1 MKKFENFATVEGSKK
16 WKKAIERKEKLYTP
30 VYGTDTMRTEF
41 DRDYTRVINSHAYR
55 RLRNKTQVFFAPKND
70 HICTRMEHVNLVES
84 ISHTISNYLGLNNE
98 LTKAIAISHDVGHS
112 PFGHQGENIL
122 SEIAKREYG
131 EEFWHEKNGVHFV
144 DNLELLPDYNGKLRN
159 LNLTYAVRDGII
171 SHCGEVTEK
180 GLKPREEAIDLYKY
194 ERANQFMPFTWEG
207 CVVKIAD
214 TIAYIGRDIEDAKA
228 RNLLLDREIERF
240 NKIIEDVKIQ
250 NTNLINYF
258 VVDLCNNSSI
268 EDGLKFSDE
277 AFKKMELLKDFNYEK
292 IYRSSKIAPSI
303 RYFKVV
309 INEVF
314 YTLRNEFDGKNTVRN
329 LKKLKRYYPILSEEF
344 VSWLANYAEIDERI
358 SENYR
363 NKIIYNITD
372 LKDYEKAIID
382 YISGMTDQ
390 YIISTYNEIV
400 SF

>member
-1 MKKFENFATVEGSKK
+1 MKKFENFATVEGSNK
-16 WKKAIERKEKLYTP
+16 WKNAIERKEKLYTP

-98 LTKAIAISHDVGHS
+98 LTKAIAISHDLGHS

-122 SEIAKREYG
+122 SEIAKREYDG
-131 EEFWHEKNGVHFV
+131 EFWHEKNGVHFV
-144 DNLELLPDYNGKLRN
+144 DDLELLPDYNGKLRN

-171 SHCGEVTEK
+171 SHCGEVTDK
-180 GLKPREEAIDLYKY
+180 GLKPREEAIDLCQY
-194 ERANQFMPFTWEG
+194 ERANQFAPFTWEG
-207 CVVKIAD
+207 CVVKISD
-214 TIAYIGRDIEDAKA
+214 TIAYIGRDIEDAKE

-258 VVDLCNNSSI
+258 VVDLCNNSNI
-268 EDGLKFSDE
+268 ENGLKFSDKAYE
-277 AFKKMELLKDFNYEK
+277 KMELLKNFNYEK
-292 IYRSSKIAPSI
+292 IYRSPKIAPSI

-314 YTLRNEFDGKNTVRN
+314 YTLRNEFDEKNTIRN

-344 VSWLANYAEIDERI
+344 INWLANYTDIDERD
-358 SENYR
+358 SENYE
-363 NKIIYNITD
+363 NKIVYNISE
-372 LKDYEKAIID
+372 LKDYERAIID